1 MAKTKTNP
9 ATGRKIKAAK
19 ESEGKLTTAGRTA
32 LQKGQFA
39 LPPTAEEK
47 RRGQK
52 GSYPIPDKAHARNA
66 LARVAQHGTS
76 AEQAA
81 VKRKVHAK
89 YPGIEVGGSKKE
101 KRHGTQRQKR

>member
-19 ESEGKLTTAGRTA
+19 ESGGKITTSGRVG
-32 LQKGQFA
+32 LSKGQFA

-47 RRGQK
+47 SKGQK
-52 GSYPIPDKAHARNA
+52 GSYPIDTKARARNA

-89 YPGIEVGGSKKE
+89 YPGIEVGGSKKG
-101 KRHGTQRQKR
+101 KKNGTQRQKR